1 MSVSF
6 EQPHQTDIKKKSS
19 TQFHIKD
26 SESQAKNMAKN
37 DYKKEELQKRCKMQ
51 NTLPKEAPEN
61 CKGEPKMLI
70 VRLRQTYWRAI
81 EELDDHGK

>member
-1 MSVSF
+1 
-6 EQPHQTDIKKKSS
+6 
-19 TQFHIKD
+19 
-26 SESQAKNMAKN
+26 MAKN